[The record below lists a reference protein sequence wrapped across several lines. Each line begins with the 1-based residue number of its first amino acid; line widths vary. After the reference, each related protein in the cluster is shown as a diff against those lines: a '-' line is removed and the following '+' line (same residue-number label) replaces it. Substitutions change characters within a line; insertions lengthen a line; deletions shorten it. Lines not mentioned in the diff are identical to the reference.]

1 MLVGIYLEKT
11 KTLNQKDTFTPMLKA
26 ALFTVAKTWKQP
38 RCARIDKW
46 IRKTHTHTQ
55 EQYSVIKSK
64 ILSFAATWMG
74 LKKHLSEVK
83 QRKINII

>member
-83 QRKINII
+83 QRQINII